1 MVNYLQVTSLA
12 KHQNTESLHS
22 FNQSGI
28 MRLIK
33 AACFVEQR
41 IKLRIIQKFRDIQ
54 SNCRYKFHCLT
65 IK

>member
-28 MRLIK
+28 MKLIK

-41 IKLRIIQKFRDIQ
+41 IKLRIIQKLRDIQ
-54 SNCRYKFHCLT
+54 SN
-65 IK
+65 

>member
-12 KHQNTESLHS
+12 KHQHTESLHS

-28 MRLIK
+28 MKLIK

-41 IKLRIIQKFRDIQ
+41 IKLRIIQNLRDIQ
-54 SNCRYKFHCLT
+54 RNCKYKFHYLT
-65 IK
+65 VK